1 MIDRYSDRSE
11 LVPFLLLKKVE
22 HRQMLQDCLSLEVK
36 QIAGE
41 DLIVISIGNASRKIN
56 LRKENKNKQT
66 LILEKEISFPF
77 V

>member
-1 MIDRYSDRSE
+1 
-11 LVPFLLLKKVE
+11 
-22 HRQMLQDCLSLEVK
+22 MLQDCLSLEVK

>member
-11 LVPFLLLKKVE
+11 LVPFLLVMKVE